1 MHQVCVLF
9 MCVFWLSASPA
20 SCAEKLDGNWNIRIK
35 VGHVGEGLRMV
46 VLQIKEANGK
56 FDVRMSKLNGKLDDV
71 DEVAY
76 KSGMLTVVQG
86 AYEYTLKFEG
96 NAVTGKVVSPA
107 GYQDITGVR
116 QESVRLMGDEG
127 LPLHREWLG
136 KIDKR
141 DGQFVL
147 VTRNYDLSFNN
158 AADFQN
164 DLEAVVGK
172 EVNLVGWWVK
182 TKIKIDKFEAIV
194 PK

>member
-1 MHQVCVLF
+1 MRRVCALLIITL
-9 MCVFWLSASPA
+9 WLSASPA
-20 SCAEKLDGNWNIRIK
+20 SGAEKLDGNWNIKIK

-76 KSGMLTVVQG
+76 KNGLLTIAQG

-107 GYQDITGVR
+107 GNQDITGVR

-141 DGQFVL
+141 DGLFLL

-158 AADFQN
+158 AADFQK

-182 TKIKIDKFEAIV
+182 TKIKIEKFEARV

>member
-1 MHQVCVLF
+1 MRRVCALLIITL
-9 MCVFWLSASPA
+9 WLSASPA
-20 SCAEKLDGNWNIRIK
+20 SGAEKLDGNWNIKIK

-76 KSGMLTVVQG
+76 KNGLLTIAQG

-107 GYQDITGVR
+107 GNQDITGVR

-141 DGQFVL
+141 DGLFLL

-158 AADFQN
+158 AADFQK
-164 DLEAVVGK
+164 DLEAAVGK

-182 TKIKIDKFEAIV
+182 TKIKIEKFEARV